1 MASWMTSTETVLAL
15 LIIGLLGVVG
25 SLIFGVLWW
34 RKRTVTID
42 RGDEL
47 VQKEYDR
54 IDQELR
60 FAEINDRLRLIAE
73 VHDAAA
79 ASLTSMISRAEGASF
94 AANSDPEA
102 ASRAARAIADDARV
116 VLGDMRRVVNVVR
129 TQQDE
134 SESEPSLVA
143 LTDLFDAMDKSGI
156 MVQYEEVGDSFPL
169 GSSAELAIFRILQE
183 ALNNSR
189 THGGPGTTAKVSMTW
204 SAQGMHLRID
214 DDGIRTQNTIREEA
228 GENTAYG
235 IAEHQRALIEILDGR
250 GMKDMRARTEAFGG
264 VFSAHRIPGVGFSIS
279 AAFPTLRYHNGIH
292 GVDVRGRS
300 EGSPS

>member
-1 MASWMTSTETVLAL
+1 MASWMTSTETVLTL
-15 LIIGLLGVVG
+15 LIIATIGVG
-25 SLIFGVLWW
+25 AAIAFGGLWW
-34 RKRTVTID
+34 RKSSRVTSD
-42 RGDEL
+42 TDDL
-47 VQKEYDR
+47 AQKEYDR

-60 FAEINDRLRLIAE
+60 LAEINDRLRLIAE

-116 VLGDMRRVVNVVR
+116 VLGDMRRVVNVARV
-129 TQQDE
+129 QQDD
-134 SESEPSLVA
+134 SESAPSLVA
-143 LTDLFDAMDKSGI
+143 LADLFDAMDKSGI
-156 MVQYEEVGDSFPL
+156 VVQYEEVGDSFPL

-214 DDGIRTQNTIREEA
+214 DDGIRTQNKIREEA

-235 IAEHQRALIEILDGR
+235 VAEHQRALIEILDGR

-279 AAFPTLRYHNGIH
+279 AAFPTLRYHNGVH

-300 EGSPS
+300 EGSSS